1 LTRHFDVACRFA
13 VFIAVLPFFRFK
25 PSIRGA
31 AMSLTHLHP
40 LSEVTS
46 SVHRQQVKGALTH
59 MNKLFTHH
67 PPRMLAAVAVLIL
80 AGVLTGCGKEQ
91 TAQAAPAEGGAP
103 PATPVSVA
111 AVIARPIAEEREF
124 SGMVEAIDKADIRPR
139 VSGTVDSLRFKA
151 GTLVKKGDVLFVID
165 PRPYQA
171 EVSRLEA
178 ATVSSRVKMEL
189 AQSELNRSKRLL
201 DDNAI
206 AQRDYDERAANAK
219 QLEAGARAD
228 HAALTTA
235 RLNLE
240 WTAVRAPFDGR
251 VGKAEVTV
259 GNLVNGSQVLTTL
272 VSASPVYV
280 SFNGDESTYLR
291 IGKLARGNPGAL
303 KVDVGLANEQGFPH
317 QGKLDFVDN
326 QIDPQAGSVRMRA
339 VVDNKDGL
347 LTPGLFAKVK
357 LGADMSN
364 GAASALVAERAIGTD
379 QNRKFVYVVA
389 ANNQTEYRAVQ
400 LGTTVG
406 DLRVVSSGLKAGER
420 VVVDGLQR
428 VRPGAPVSPQMVPME
443 GTAPTAAGAASTAA
457 KQ

>member
-1 LTRHFDVACRFA
+1 MNHAFTRHPSRLLASVA
-13 VFIAVLPFFRFK
+13 
-25 PSIRGA
+25 
-31 AMSLTHLHP
+31 
-40 LSEVTS
+40 
-46 SVHRQQVKGALTH
+46 AL
-59 MNKLFTHH
+59 
-67 PPRMLAAVAVLIL
+67 MLV
-80 AGVLTGCGKEQ
+80 GMLTGCGKDQ

-103 PATPVSVA
+103 PAMPVSVA
-111 AVIARPIAEEREF
+111 EVIARPVAEEREF
-124 SGMVEAIDKADIRPR
+124 SGMVEAIDRAEIRPR
-139 VSGTVDSLRFKA
+139 VSGTVDSVRFKA

-171 EVSRLEA
+171 ELNRLDA
-178 ATVSSRVKMEL
+178 AVASSRVKMEL
-189 AQSELNRSKRLL
+189 AQSELARSKRLL

-219 QLEAGARAD
+219 QLEAGSRAD
-228 HAALTTA
+228 LAAVATS

-259 GNLVNGSQVLTTL
+259 GNLVNGTQVLTTL
-272 VSASPVYV
+272 VSATPVYV

-291 IGKLARGNPGAL
+291 IGKLVRGNPGAL
-303 KVDVGLANEQGFPH
+303 KVDIGLANEQGFPH
-317 QGKLDFVDN
+317 SGRLEFVDN

-357 LGADMSN
+357 LGADTSN
-364 GAASALVAERAIGTD
+364 GADSALVAERAIGTD

-389 ANNQTEYRAVQ
+389 AGNKTEYRPVQ
-400 LGTTVG
+400 LGSTVG
-406 DLRVVSSGLKAGER
+406 ELRVIKSGLKAGER

-428 VRPGAPVSPQMVPME
+428 VRPGAAVAPQMVPME
-443 GTAPTAAGAASTAA
+443 GAAPTAAGPATAAASAA
-457 KQ
+457 SK

>member
-1 LTRHFDVACRFA
+1 
-13 VFIAVLPFFRFK
+13 
-25 PSIRGA
+25 
-31 AMSLTHLHP
+31 
-40 LSEVTS
+40 
-46 SVHRQQVKGALTH
+46 
-59 MNKLFTHH
+59 MNTVFTHH
-67 PPRMLAAVAVLIL
+67 PPRLLAAIATLVL

-91 TAQAAPAEGGAP
+91 NAQAAPAEGGAP
-103 PATPVSVA
+103 QAMPVSVA
-111 AVIARPIAEEREF
+111 AVIARPVAEEREF
-124 SGMVEAIDKADIRPR
+124 SGMVEAIDRAEIRPR
-139 VSGTVDSLRFKA
+139 VAGTVDSVRFKA
-151 GTLVKKGDVLFVID
+151 GSLVKKGEVLFVID

-178 ATVSSRVKMEL
+178 AVASSRVKQEL

-206 AQRDYDERAANAK
+206 AQRDFDERAANAK

-228 HAALTTA
+228 QAALATA

-251 VGKAEVTV
+251 VGKAEVTE
-259 GNLVNGSQVLTTL
+259 GNLVNGTQVLTTL

-280 SFNGDESTYLR
+280 SFNGDEATYLR
-291 IGKLARGNPGAL
+291 LGKLARGNPGAL
-303 KVDVGLANEQGFPH
+303 KVEVGLANEQGFPH
-317 QGKLDFVDN
+317 LGKLEFVDN

-339 VVDNKDGL
+339 VVDNRDGL

-357 LGADMSN
+357 LGADTSN
-364 GAASALVAERAIGTD
+364 GAPSALVAERAVGTD

-389 ANNQTEYRAVQ
+389 ANNQTEYRPVQ
-400 LGTTVG
+400 LGSTVG
-406 DLRVVSSGLKAGER
+406 SLRVVTSGLKAGER

-428 VRPGAPVSPQMVPME
+428 VRPGAPVAPQIVPME
-443 GTAPTAAGAASTAA
+443 GGASAPATGNA